1 MKKPMDH
8 AVFQEYVGDS
18 YENIQLCLNCPYPK
32 CINCLD
38 HPEASAKFA
47 DRIFKP
53 RQNRSGVNHN
63 KLSKTEK
70 AVLDLYIDA
79 ESDRGIADELGSY
92 TSYITYVRNKLGL
105 PALKYTPIED
115 RIKLVQEI
123 MKKVESSEVQS

>member
-1 MKKPMDH
+1 MHEPIGH

-18 YENIQLCLNCPYPK
+18 YENIQQCLNCPYPK

-47 DRIFKP
+47 DRVFKP
-53 RQNRSGVNHN
+53 RQYRSGVNRN
-63 KLSKTEK
+63 SLSRVEK
-70 AVLDLYIDA
+70 AVLDLYINA
-79 ESDRGIADELGSY
+79 ESDRSLADELGSY

-105 PALKYTPIED
+105 PALKYTPRED

-123 MKKVESSEVQS
+123 MKKVDSSEI